1 MLDGGLWRL
10 PGACLPFGA
19 NHRHCK
25 CEPLNQT
32 RSSSF
37 GAAILFANFNA
48 TIFYV
53 MKKRRLVNYI
63 FSEFFLMGSRSRFWG
78 LSEKSFLGICIIN
91 HGNLSNLTKIN
102 KSMLAVGYC
111 KKIFNFRAKTHSQRT
126 FYLTSFRLFFEKFD
140 NFRILFGFIPV
151 FRG

>member
-1 MLDGGLWRL
+1 MLLGRSSLILRHLLMLAVGLRRL
-10 PGACLPFGA
+10 AGACLSFGA

-32 RSSSF
+32 RSSSS

-48 TIFYV
+48 TIFYI

-91 HGNLSNLTKIN
+91 HGNASNLTKIN

-111 KKIFNFRAKTHSQRT
+111 EGI
-126 FYLTSFRLFFEKFD
+126 LFFVRKRTL
-140 NFRILFGFIPV
+140 NALFI
-151 FRG
+151 